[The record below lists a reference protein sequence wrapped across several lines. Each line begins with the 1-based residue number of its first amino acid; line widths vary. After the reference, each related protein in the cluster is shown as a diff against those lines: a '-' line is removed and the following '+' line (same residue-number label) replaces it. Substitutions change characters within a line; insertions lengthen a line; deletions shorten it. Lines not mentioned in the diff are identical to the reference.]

1 MTRAHTSPWIALTAI
16 LLIAAC
22 GSGTLGEDTEIGG
35 YGDWAENNTAMMTG
49 ERDFAISLTRKFAAE
64 APNTVNFAFNSAVLD
79 GLTQQALRQQA
90 AWIRHYPQVRFR
102 VYGHTD
108 LVGSAAYNKA
118 LGLRRAQAAVA
129 FLIANGVARAQLEAV
144 VSEGKTQPL
153 VFTQAPN
160 AQNRRTVTEVIGV
173 LRRIPDTLDG
183 KYAARVY
190 QGYIDSAAAQPQ
202 NTVSNQDSAGSE
214 TSPGK

>member
-1 MTRAHTSPWIALTAI
+1 MTHARTSLWFALA
-16 LLIAAC
+16 LLLFVTAC
-22 GSGTLGEDTEIGG
+22 GTDEVGNDPAIEGFGTSITE
-35 YGDWAENNTAMMTG
+35 NTQLMTG

-64 APNTVNFAFNSAVLD
+64 APNAVHFAFNSSILD
-79 GLTQQALRQQA
+79 GLAQQALRQQA
-90 AWIRHYPQVRFR
+90 AWIQHYPQVRFR

-118 LGLRRAQAAVA
+118 LGMRRAQAVVV
-129 FLIANGVARAQLEAV
+129 FLTSHGVARAQIDAV

-173 LRRIPDTLDG
+173 LRRTPTPLDA
-183 KYAARVY
+183 KYAQRVY
-190 QGYIDSAAAQPQ
+190 QGYLDSAAPTPM
-202 NTVSNQDSAGSE
+202 NTVANQSTAGIAI
-214 TSPGK
+214 SPEN